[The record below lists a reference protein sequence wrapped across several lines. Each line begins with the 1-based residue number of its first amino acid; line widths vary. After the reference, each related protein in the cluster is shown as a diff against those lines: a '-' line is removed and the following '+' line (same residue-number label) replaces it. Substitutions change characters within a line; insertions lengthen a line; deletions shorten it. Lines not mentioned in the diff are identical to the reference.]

1 MKDTLADF
9 HVLCR
14 LVKYRAPDGTREH
27 GVDCPNRID
36 APTLDTCLR
45 CPGMRA
51 VVTLDGKT
59 SAVAC
64 DPFVAEV
71 ETEDQLPNAPCSN
84 EGGKERGQ

>member
-1 MKDTLADF
+1 MKNTPADF

-14 LVKYRAPDGTREH
+14 LVKYRTADGTREH

-51 VVTLDGKT
+51 VVSLDGKN

-71 ETEDQLPNAPCSN
+71 GEEDQLPNAPCSN
-84 EGGKERGQ
+84 EGAAGRDK